1 MRTSELVKLAKDE
14 IVAMTGLELE
24 NIASVKRDGDT
35 WVLQAD
41 MLELKMVPD
50 TQDVLGV
57 YEVVL
62 NTNASVLSYR
72 RIGRYRRAQLDI
84 VYEV

>member
-14 IVAMTGLELE
+14 IVSMTGLELE
-24 NIASVKRDGDT
+24 NIASVKKDGDT

-41 MLELKMVPD
+41 MLELKITPD

-62 NTNASVLSYR
+62 DTDANVLNYR
-72 RIGRYRRAQLDI
+72 RIGRYRRAQLEI
-84 VYEV
+84 VYED

>member
-1 MRTSELVKLAKDE
+1 MRTSELVKLAKEE
-14 IVAMTGLELE
+14 IVSMTGLELE
-24 NIASVKRDGDT
+24 NIAAVKKDGDT

-41 MLELKMVPD
+41 MLELKITPD

-62 NTNASVLSYR
+62 DTDANVLNYR
-72 RIGRYRRAQLDI
+72 RIGRYHRAQLEI
-84 VYEV
+84 VYED